1 MGFGGGGLGLG
12 GGGGMSPDLMNI
24 YRTLGAQGF
33 AKPQIRKFP
42 PELQQQLDGG
52 GMQHLDGGGL
62 QGGGGVQNI
71 DGGGLQSGGNAG
83 GQPFQAKPAIGRQV
97 PPAVGRQVSPAVSG
111 ASPGQ
116 AGGADPGAAS
126 GGNAGGG
133 GVQSLRMPMTSMPIS
148 IAQSPI
154 SSALLSSIGAGGGA
168 SPAGSPTDT
177 IHSFAPNV
185 FHPEAPAPNVY
196 HPTAPGSPPIMAE
209 KPLRMGNPPM
219 AIDSYSV
226 PGQKDDGGGMQA
238 KPLVK
243 PLPMPAAG
251 GGMQVKPLKQ
261 PTQPIARQPEQ
272 VKPEIAAKLAKKLK
286 PGSQATGGVAQT
298 PDIINQSPILQKMA
312 LAMQRGPERY

>member
-1 MGFGGGGLGLG
+1 VDFNTLQLPYGGGGGGTGGGGLGLS
-12 GGGGMSPDLMNI
+12 GGMSPDLMNI

-33 AKPQIRKFP
+33 AKPQILKFP
-42 PELQQQLDGG
+42 PELQHQLDGST

-62 QGGGGVQNI
+62 QNGG
-71 DGGGLQSGGNAG
+71 A
-83 GQPFQAKPAIGRQV
+83 PAGRQV
-97 PPAVGRQVSPAVSG
+97 PPAVGRQVPPAVSG

-126 GGNAGGG
+126 GGQAGGM
-133 GVQSLRMPMTSMPIS
+133 QSLRMPMTSMPIS

-154 SSALLSSIGAGGGA
+154 SAALLSSIGAGGGA

-185 FHPEAPAPNVY
+185 ASGPNVYHPTAQGPDVY

-209 KPLRMGNPPM
+209 KPLRTGNPPM
-219 AIDSYSV
+219 AIDNY
-226 PGQKDDGGGMQA
+226 PAPQKDDGMQA
-238 KPLVK
+238 KPMVK

-251 GGMQVKPLKQ
+251 GVMQVKPLKQ
-261 PTQPIARQPEQ
+261 PAQPTVRQPEQ

-286 PGSQATGGVAQT
+286 PGSGSISTVQT
-298 PDIINQSPILQKMA
+298 PDIISQSPILQKMA